1 MNEINSNKDNKLLN
15 ARDSI
20 LSFMVVKDFETEE
33 IKTVLQ
39 MCNDEVAAWEKRSKL
54 INVKKDCPHCTESPK

>member
-1 MNEINSNKDNKLLN
+1 MNEINRNKDNKLLN

-20 LSFMVVKDFETEE
+20 LAFMIAKDFAVEE

-39 MCNDEVAAWEKRSKL
+39 MCTNEVDAWRKRSKL
-54 INVKKDCPHCTESPK
+54 VEVGKDE

>member
-20 LSFMVVKDFETEE
+20 LSLMMVKDFETEE
-33 IKTVLQ
+33 MKKVLQ
-39 MCNDEVAAWEKRSKL
+39 MCNNEVDAWEKRSKL
-54 INVKKDCPHCTESPK
+54 IEFNKEDVEE